1 MEVNSKGVFIT
12 AEAIGAYL
20 TIMVDS
26 ATPENERDYGVEDG
40 GLRS

>member
-1 MEVNSKGVFIT
+1 MDAD
-12 AEAIGAYL
+12 AEASL

-26 ATPENERDYGVEDG
+26 ATPENERDYGVEDD